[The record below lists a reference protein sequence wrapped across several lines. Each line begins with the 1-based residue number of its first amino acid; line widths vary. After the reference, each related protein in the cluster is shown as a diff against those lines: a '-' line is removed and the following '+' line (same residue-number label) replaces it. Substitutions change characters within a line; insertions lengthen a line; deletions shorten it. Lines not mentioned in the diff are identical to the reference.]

1 MFNKFYGFSGKPFE
15 VNHDPKFLY
24 LTPSHQ
30 KALDSM
36 IDGIKNRRG
45 FISITGEVGTGKT
58 TLIYSL
64 LENLDKNVKTVYIV
78 NSTVTFKELLKTVL
92 LELSLGILEESE
104 PAFLFRLAKHLTR
117 LVSDE
122 TIAIIIDEAQNL
134 AEDVIRRLQA
144 FSELESKVIQVLL
157 VGQPELEDTL
167 NSQGLGPFKQR
178 MIVKCQI
185 RALTGEESLDYI
197 DHRLKLVGSSSSQMF
212 TPKAISMICSYAQGI
227 PRLINILCDNAFLK
241 GYRLSRKK
249 IDGDIIAEVT
259 KGINGPNLGGKAF
272 LSSLTTG
279 LTKIRPSL
287 IRPQNP
293 QYGVYRT
300 NWHS

>member
-1 MFNKFYGFSGKPFE
+1 MFNKFCGFSEKPFE

-64 LENLDKNVKTVYIV
+64 LENLDKNVMTVYIV
-78 NSTVTFKELLKTVL
+78 HSTVTFKELLKTVL

-300 NWHS
+300 F

>member
-1 MFNKFYGFSGKPFE
+1 MFNKFYGFSEKPFE

-300 NWHS
+300 F

>member
-64 LENLDKNVKTVYIV
+64 LENLDKNVMTVYIV
-78 NSTVTFKELLKTVL
+78 HSTVTFKELLKTVL

-300 NWHS
+300 F

>member
-1 MFNKFYGFSGKPFE
+1 MFNNFYGFSEKPFE
-15 VNHDPKFLY
+15 VNHDPRFLY
-24 LTPSHQ
+24 LTPSHR

-64 LENLDKNVKTVYIV
+64 LESLDKNVKTVYIV
-78 NSTVTFKELLKTVL
+78 HSTVTFKELLKTVL
-92 LELSLGILEESE
+92 LELSFGILEESE

-134 AEDVIRRLQA
+134 AEDVIRRLQT
-144 FSELESKVIQVLL
+144 FSDLESKVIQVVL

-167 NSQGLGPFKQR
+167 NSQGLGAFKQR
-178 MIVKCQI
+178 MIVKRQI

-197 DHRLKLVGSSSSQMF
+197 DHRLRLVGSSSSKMF
-212 TPKAISMICSYAQGI
+212 TPKAISMICSYARGI

-249 IDGDIIAEVT
+249 IDVDIVAEV
-259 KGINGPNLGGKAF
+259 KKDINGPSQGGKAF
-272 LSSLTTG
+272 LSSLTKG
-279 LTKIRPSL
+279 LTKMRPSL
-287 IRPQNP
+287 IRPQNR

-300 NWHS
+300 NWH

>member
-1 MFNKFYGFSGKPFE
+1 MFNKFYGFSEKPFE

-64 LENLDKNVKTVYIV
+64 LENLDKNVMTVYIV
-78 NSTVTFKELLKTVL
+78 HSTVTFKELLKTVL

-104 PAFLFRLAKHLTR
+104 PAYLFRLAKHLTR

-178 MIVKCQI
+178 MMVKCQI

-300 NWHS
+300 F

>member
-1 MFNKFYGFSGKPFE
+1 MYNKLYGFTEKPFE
-15 VNHDPKFLY
+15 LNHDLRFLY
-24 LTPSHQ
+24 LTPSHRE
-30 KALDSM
+30 ALDSM
-36 IDGIKNRRG
+36 IHGIKNRRG
-45 FISITGEVGTGKT
+45 FISITGDVGTGKT

-64 LENLDKNVKTVYIV
+64 LNSLDGKVKTVYIV
-78 NSTVTFKELLKTVL
+78 QPAVTFKDLLKTIL
-92 LELSLGILEESE
+92 LELNLGVKEESE

-178 MIVKCQI
+178 MIVKRQI

-300 NWHS
+300 F